1 MAAAPARGAPTFA
14 IDREGT
20 DLPSAGGWPGKA
32 GLITP
37 PRVASCGYPGSV
49 ALRHVARL
57 AAWGAACAGLP
68 ALLGAVLGRPWIL
81 SGMAVAVAGTV
92 WLLLWLPR
100 AAHAAFEAAR
110 YGPAARRYRV
120 IAVLAFTAARECAA
134 LLSRAG
140 CEVAAGRLA
149 AAERI
154 LAGFDAGELAAAE
167 RVTWLNN
174 RACDA
179 LEAGD
184 DPRAALD
191 LAEQAVALRPDVPA
205 VQHTRAS
212 ALIALGRFDDA
223 IGVLEAMR
231 AGGELSPAL
240 EALRCRELAR
250 AWDHK
255 GQPDYA
261 ADYRDR
267 ARLVAR

>member
-1 MAAAPARGAPTFA
+1 
-14 IDREGT
+14 
-20 DLPSAGGWPGKA
+20 
-32 GLITP
+32 
-37 PRVASCGYPGSV
+37 VAV
-49 ALRHVARL
+49 RHVARL
-57 AAWGAACAGLP
+57 AAWGAACGAVP
-68 ALLGAVLGRPWIL
+68 ALLGAVLGRPWIV
-81 SGMAVAVAGTV
+81 SGVAAAIAATA

-110 YGPAARRYRV
+110 YGPAARRYRL
-120 IAVLAFTAARECAA
+120 IAALAFTAARERAA
-134 LLSRAG
+134 VLSRAG
-140 CEVAAGRLA
+140 CDVAIGRLA

-154 LAGFDAGELAAAE
+154 LAGFDAGALAAAE

-174 RACDA
+174 RACVA
-179 LEAGD
+179 LEAGG

-205 VQHTRAS
+205 VQHTRAT

-240 EALRCRELAR
+240 EAMRCRELAR

-267 ARLVAR
+267 ARLVER